1 MDFTKLTEIE
11 LPAAFDAHVHLRD
24 GEMSQ
29 LVTPTIRKGGV
40 NQVYVMPNLVPP
52 ITSVQQC
59 LEYRDRLQAIEPNVD
74 YLMSLYLHEDITP
87 EVIREAKKAGITGV
101 KSYPAGVTTTL
112 HMYASNNSSFQNSSS
127 GVLDYETFYPVF
139 EEMEKQNMVLNLHG
153 EVPSTP
159 AGTHVSSTKDTKT
172 GAITILNA
180 EPAFLPTFISLHKR
194 FPKLRIILEHCS
206 TAAALDA
213 VRSCGPSVSGTITAH
228 HLSLIIDDWAGDPFC
243 FCKPVAKTPEDR
255 DALLRAVVQSNGKF
269 YLGTDSA
276 PHPRGKKRGEDK
288 VAAGVFTQPYALGYV
303 LDALQTGIERGVIK
317 ESEVTKEVLEGF
329 FGVWG
334 RKFYQI
340 KEKRDEKVVLK
351 KSGEKVLDVLK
362 KEGGGDVEVVPF
374 RKGEMT
380 WSVEWK

>member
-1 MDFTKLTEIE
+1 MAFTKLMEIE

-52 ITSVQQC
+52 ITTVQQC
-59 LEYRDRLQAIEPNVD
+59 LEYRDRLRAIEPNVD
-74 YLMSLYLHEDITP
+74 YLMSLYLHESITP

-101 KSYPAGVTTTL
+101 KSYPAGVTT
-112 HMYASNNSSFQNSSS
+112 NSSS
-127 GVLDYETFYPVF
+127 GVLDYATFYPVF
-139 EEMEKQNMVLNLHG
+139 AEMEKQNMILNLHG

-159 AGTHVSSTKDTKT
+159 PHAPASSTKDSN
-172 GAITILNA
+172 AITILNA
-180 EPAFLPTFISLHKR
+180 EPAFLPTFKSLHAR
-194 FPKLRIILEHCS
+194 FPNLRIILEHCS

-213 VRSCGPSVSGTITAH
+213 VRACGPSVAGTITAH

-255 DALLRAVVQSNGKF
+255 DALLAAVVRGKGRF
-269 YLGTDSA
+269 FLGTDSA
-276 PHPRGKKRGEDK
+276 PHERSKKRGEDK

-303 LDALQTGIERGVIK
+303 LDALEKGVQRGVIK
-317 ESEVTKEVLEGF
+317 EEEVSQEGLEGF
-329 FGVWG
+329 FGGWG
-334 RKFYQI
+334 RKFYQV
-340 KEKRDEKVVLK
+340 ESGMGERVVLMK
-351 KSGEKVLDVLK
+351 GGVKIDDVVR
-362 KEGGGDVEVVPF
+362 KEGSGVEVVPF
-374 RKGEMT
+374 RKGEET

>member
-1 MDFTKLTEIE
+1 MKITESTEIT
-11 LPAAFDAHVHLRD
+11 LPAAYDAHVHLRD

-52 ITSVQQC
+52 ITSVKQC
-59 LEYRDRLQAIEPNVD
+59 LEYRDRLRAIEPNVD
-74 YLMSLYLHEDITP
+74 YVMSLYLHEDITP

-101 KSYPAGVTTTL
+101 KSYPAGVTT
-112 HMYASNNSSFQNSSS
+112 NSSS
-127 GVLDYETFYPVF
+127 GVLSYEPFYPVF
-139 EEMEKQNMVLNLHG
+139 AEMEKQNMVLNLHG

-159 AGTHVSSTKDTKT
+159 PNTHVTTTKDSKT

-180 EPAFLPTFISLHKR
+180 EPAFLPTFFSLHKK
-194 FPKLRIILEHCS
+194 FPNLRIILEHCS
-206 TAAALDA
+206 TAAALEA

-269 YLGTDSA
+269 FLGTDSA

-303 LDALQTGIERGVIK
+303 LDALEVGIKRGVVK
-317 ESEVTKEVLEGF
+317 EEEVSQEVLEGF
-329 FGVWG
+329 FGGWG
-334 RKFYQI
+334 RAFYQI
-340 KEKRDEKVVLK
+340 EDEKKERVVLRK
-351 KSGEKVLDVLK
+351 GKETVVDVLR

-374 RKGEMT
+374 RKGEVT
-380 WSVEWK
+380 WGVEWK